1 MNFQAQVDG
10 TLHPGACQ
18 NLRGVTYL
26 DNAIMNDQ
34 QGDQGGERCERVENI
49 ERAREIARCGHSTG
63 PILAWRQLRGPVVP
77 VCFAQTVRQ
86 STVSFPVFPLTGG
99 TVDDLKL
106 QGSEQNLKLEA

>member
-1 MNFQAQVDG
+1 MNRSLDLRNSHWIIETSLDQVASSMNLQAQVDG

-34 QGDQGGERCERVENI
+34 QGGERCERVENI

-77 VCFAQTVRQ
+77 WSQF
-86 STVSFPVFPLTGG
+86 VSHKQFV
-99 TVDDLKL
+99 
-106 QGSEQNLKLEA
+106 N